1 MQVIYRCTTLLR
13 SWSSLQKMENRDL
26 FSEVSRRLKNSA
38 KEFIS

>member
-26 FSEVSRRLKNSA
+26 FSEVSTRLKNSA